1 MYILEIVNV
10 NTKEDKFFED
20 TDTFKQY
27 ESFYEDYIE
36 QFDNRFAKDIYK
48 QQLKTQSIRE
58 RLIDGTYRRI
68 LRKSFFK
75 SQNAC
80 EKYIKDFV
88 SEGLRWDWD
97 ETLQQRIWKPEA
109 REEANLARTR
119 WIIEN
124 NIIFEYNVLDS
135 QGNFIKCLNSCA
147 RKICMVF
154 GECDPEN
161 TCENLWQQQGSF
173 VKQDISLHHI
183 SVASIKRK

>member
-1 MYILEIVNV
+1 ML
-10 NTKEDKFFED
+10 FRS
-20 TDTFKQY
+20 FKQY
-27 ESFYEDYIE
+27 ESFYEDYIQ

-48 QQLKTQSIRE
+48 QQLKTQSIRD

-147 RKICMVF
+147 RKICMVLVNAIQKTLAKTY
-154 GECDPEN
+154 GN
-161 TCENLWQQQGSF
+161 SRGL
-173 VKQDISLHHI
+173 L
-183 SVASIKRK
+183 